1 MTVITSKTNE
11 NINLYRR
18 LSYSK
23 KARYTEKLYTLEGV
37 RLITDAAKEAAR
49 FHCVFASDGC
59 MEKYGETLKF
69 LADEYKNR
77 FYTISDELAEYI
89 SETDGTQGLFAIALM
104 PEDIPLSDMIN
115 ENGRYIMLSN
125 VQDPG
130 NMGTVIRTA
139 DAVGVDG
146 IICCGCCD
154 IYNPKTIRSTMGSM
168 LRVPV
173 VCSDEDSA
181 FAALSEAGIK
191 TYAAVIDKDAVSLT
205 DCDFSKGGAV
215 LIGNEGSGLSHETA
229 DRCDVKMTIRMHGS
243 VNSLNA
249 AMAAGIIMWELCR
262 KL

>member
-1 MTVITSKTNE
+1 MTVITSKANE
-11 NINLYRR
+11 NIKLYRK
-18 LSYSK
+18 LSSSK
-23 KARYTEKLYTLEGV
+23 KARYIERLYTLEGV
-37 RLITDAAKEAAR
+37 RLITDAANEAAR
-49 FHCVFASDGC
+49 FHCIFASEGC

-69 LADEYKNR
+69 LSDEYKNR
-77 FYTISDELAEYI
+77 FYIISDELTGYI
-89 SETDGTQGLFAIALM
+89 SETDGTQGLFAIAEM
-104 PEDIPLSDMIN
+104 PAEAALSDVIKQ
-115 ENGRYIMLSN
+115 GRRYIMLSN

-154 IYNPKTIRSTMGSM
+154 IYNPKTVRSTMGSM
-168 LRVPV
+168 MRVPV

-181 FAALSEAGIK
+181 FAAFSEAGIK

-205 DCDFSKGGAV
+205 DCDFSKGAAV
-215 LIGNEGSGLSHETA
+215 LIGNEGSGLSYETA
-229 DRCDVKMTIRMHGS
+229 EKCDVKMTIRMHGS

-262 KL
+262 KV